1 MRRRRP
7 SRTGGPPVARLRFSE
22 EFLESVAGL
31 DGRAEDAVWE
41 KLALVGAFPGVGSSL
56 VGPTLRHAYGP
67 TCLKVAAAG
76 YDVLYERGARDADGE
91 EVVCVLGV
99 VGQRTVR

>member
-1 MRRRRP
+1 M
-7 SRTGGPPVARLRFSE
+7 ARLRFSE
-22 EFLESVAGL
+22 EFLDSLVEL
-31 DGRAEDAVWE
+31 DGRAEDAVW
-41 KLALVGAFPGVGSSL
+41 KRLALVGSFPGVGSSL
-56 VGPTLRHAYGP
+56 VEPSLRHAYGP
-67 TCLKVAAAG
+67 SRLKVAAAG

>member
-1 MRRRRP
+1 
-7 SRTGGPPVARLRFSE
+7 VARLRFSE
-22 EFLESVAGL
+22 EFLDSLVEL
-31 DGRAEDAVWE
+31 DGRVEEAVW
-41 KLALVGAFPGVGSSL
+41 KRHALVGSLPGEGSSL
-56 VGPTLRHAYGP
+56 VEPSLRHAYGP
-67 TCLKVAAAG
+67 TCLKVATAG